1 MKFLFFPLLFF
12 FQALSLKASPEKRP
26 VTPTNSEEVLK
37 LRNIRFKSLQV
48 TPGSFKKDV
57 ERNLP
62 RLTGHDLETF
72 KIYFNKEDSFLFNL
86 QNKRLKYQ
94 IIYFFHRNGSLYGMP
109 VSYSEDEGFQHSS
122 FDTKEM
128 TDCVMAGEMNI
139 TSEKIYI
146 NDDSGHYKPESDSK
160 ETKVRIA
167 FVISYL
173 RSLGVTLPIEI
184 SSGGF

>member
-1 MKFLFFPLLFF
+1 MKFSFFSFLFF
-12 FQALSLKASPEKRP
+12 FQAISLKASQEERP
-26 VTPTNSEEVLK
+26 VTPPTSREVFN
-37 LRNIRFKSLQV
+37 LRNIRLKSLQV
-48 TPGSFKKDV
+48 TPGSFEKDV
-57 ERNLP
+57 KRNLP
-62 RLTGHDLETF
+62 RLTGDHLELF
-72 KIYFNKEDSFLFNL
+72 KICVDKDGASFFNL
-86 QNKRLKYQ
+86 QNKKLIYQ

-109 VSYSEDEGFQHSS
+109 VSYSEDRGFQHSS
-122 FDTKEM
+122 FDTQEM

-167 FVISYL
+167 LVISYL
-173 RSLGVTLPIEI
+173 KSLGVTLPIEI